1 MKITEIRFRQIIKE
15 EIELLREF
23 RVHLGLSP
31 VRSVPIPGR
40 DEDLNWLMHQEREG
54 IIGPM
59 EYNQNNGV
67 IIVIPSR
74 GGASNASVWI
84 PSEKG
89 GADDSERA
97 VPYRDAIDSVKAAG
111 YKLNTNLYV
120 PFSN

>member
-1 MKITEIRFRQIIKE
+1 MKITEKRLRQIIKE

-23 RVHLGLSP
+23 RVPPGFSP
-31 VRSVPIPGR
+31 LRALPIPGR
-40 DEDLNWLMHQEREG
+40 DSDQDFLMHQEREG

-67 IIVIPSR
+67 IVVIPAR

-89 GADDSERA
+89 GADDSKRA